1 MKSLRYKF
9 NNVIYAHKFYCK
21 RRYKRILYIGIE
33 FMDWMSIL
41 INSRG
46 KCIRCEEHVGLENL
60 STDLIIPLRRDGE
73 LTLLNIQFLCRKCN
87 SKKHTKRDDYISKML
102 LKEKYFILSKEEI
115 LNKKFSYLID
125 ITRKYIPKNKNI
137 IRRILTD
144 DNDYKMV
151 VDAWAEDEYIRS
163 GRIGMYDRYV
173 ERMWLELQEKKR
185 LELEQESLLYLSGQK
200 SLRGYIE

>member
-1 MKSLRYKF
+1 
-9 NNVIYAHKFYCK
+9 
-21 RRYKRILYIGIE
+21 
-33 FMDWMSIL
+33 MDWMSIL

-102 LKEKYFILSKEEI
+102 LKEKYFILSKDEI